1 MRILTASIVI
11 GLLVPIGAQFASAG
25 QSIDSHTSIQ
35 LAVGGDSTGD
45 RDTYIQ
51 EARDEMQEWQR
62 KLHDFSEKAKA
73 KGQAAGNATEIDLNK
88 AWTRAEAEA
97 RKLPTAGAEGWKS
110 AKTSFEKAS
119 RELANAWDNIRA
131 QQK

>member
-25 QSIDSHTSIQ
+25 QSIDPHTSIQ
-35 LAVGGDSTGD
+35 LAVGGGSTGD

-51 EARDEMQEWQR
+51 QARDEMQEWQR

-73 KGQAAGNATEIDLNK
+73 KGQAAGSAAKIDLNK
-88 AWTRAEAEA
+88 AWVRAEAEA
-97 RKLPTAGAEGWKS
+97 RKLPTVSAEGWGS
-110 AKTSFEKAS
+110 AKTSFDQAS
-119 RELANAWDNIRA
+119 RELVSAWDKIRP
-131 QQK
+131 QEK

>member
-1 MRILTASIVI
+1 MRILVTSIVI
-11 GLLVPIGAQFASAG
+11 GLLVPIDAQLASAG

-51 EARDEMQEWQR
+51 KTRDEMQEWQR

-73 KGQAAGNATEIDLNK
+73 KAQAAGSAAEIDLNK